1 VTASSS
7 TQAPEASATRFALSL
22 AGAVLVTRVA
32 LLGLLGAAVHGRE
45 FTDDA
50 KVHLQ
55 LVRHPLDVFTGRL
68 GGNGF
73 SPLLGPLES
82 VFGYPLQLV
91 VSDFYA
97 IRGVYI
103 AYDVI
108 TAFFVGLTLCALK
121 MRPDVRRW
129 AAVGYLVLPAS
140 WMMIV
145 MAQEEG
151 LVACFLAA
159 TLWLVATGRLRTA
172 LVICGVGVAATKVF
186 LLLPLTALVLLLRS
200 GSLRSRAVAALLPAI
215 AVYGLSLVVVLARS
229 RTLPLL
235 QFTPPS
241 RFGVNAWTFA
251 NVEWG
256 LRDELAKRIS
266 TPLALL
272 GALVPLAVLCRRRI
286 EVAVPDLARACAVT
300 LLWLF
305 VLFYC
310 VEPEYYVYLL
320 PPLLLLVRSWRDLVP
335 LAVVFSAPWAVNFT
349 SGVLRAEGN
358 GAGGGRRA
366 FVQVAQHLHLPLH
379 ASFQVAL
386 WTTIVTSLA
395 LTAKLT
401 RESLRAL
408 PDPAAK

>member
-1 VTASSS
+1 MTSSS
-7 TQAPEASATRFALSL
+7 TQTVAASPTSFALKL

-45 FTDDA
+45 FTDDT

-55 LVRHPLDVFTGRL
+55 LVRHPLDVLTGQL
-68 GGNGF
+68 GDNGF

-91 VSDFYA
+91 VPDFYA
-97 IRGVYI
+97 IRGVYV
-103 AYDVI
+103 AYDVL
-108 TAFFVGLTLCALK
+108 TAFFVGLTLCAV
-121 MRPDVRRW
+121 MTRPAARRW
-129 AAVGYLVLPAS
+129 AAIGYLVLPAS

-145 MAQEEG
+145 MAQEEAM
-151 LVACFLAA
+151 VACFLAA
-159 TLWLVATGRLRTA
+159 ALWLVATGKPRAA
-172 LVICGVGVAATKVF
+172 LVVCGIGVAATKVF
-186 LLLPLTALVLLLRS
+186 LLLPLAALVLLLRQ
-200 GSLRSRAVAALLPAI
+200 GSMRSRVVRALLPAI
-215 AVYGLSLVVVLARS
+215 AVYGISLIVVVAKG

-241 RFGVNAWTFA
+241 RFGVNIWTFA

-266 TPLALL
+266 TPLALI
-272 GALVPLAVLCRRRI
+272 GAIVPLALLYRRRI
-286 EVAVPDLARACAVT
+286 GDTVPDLARACAVT
-300 LLWLF
+300 LLWSF

-310 VEPEYYVYLL
+310 IEPEYYVYVL

-358 GAGGGRRA
+358 GVGGGRRA
-366 FVQVAQHLHLPLH
+366 FVRVARDLHLPLH
-379 ASFQVAL
+379 ASYQVAL
-386 WTTIVTSLA
+386 WTTIVTTIALA
-395 LTAKLT
+395 TKLT
-401 RESLRAL
+401 LASLRAS